1 MKLIQYAHWERD
13 RFKAEATPPPAL
25 KLDLS
30 DNCIAEPAALIEELK
45 TKRIRLCPADSVEE
59 GSTVHVVDFTDQ
71 RPPLP
76 PNCPPGVAKL
86 IEVTWLQD
94 AAGRPTIAQT
104 LGFVQTRLG
113 V

>member
-1 MKLIQYAHWERD
+1 MVVR
-13 RFKAEATPPPAL
+13 RPPFADVPPVRLAL
-25 KLDLS
+25 LVGLH
-30 DNCIAEPAALIEELK
+30 A
-45 TKRIRLCPADSVEE
+45 
-59 GSTVHVVDFTDQ
+59 Q

-86 IEVTWLQD
+86 IEVPGLMD